1 MVDEVIKEIDVI
13 NAVEVP
19 GEAVYIDRQVVREV
33 PAPYFVDTI
42 EQSVTADSLDIA
54 FMMEWS
60 TIQQLISFKLKTLY
74 PLNLVPPNLALNE
87 IVNWPDFTSET
98 EKGANNLSWTIST
111 DCLVKAIP
119 TKDLTH
125 YYENIDDDFI
135 DMPRTF
141 PAYENKTAD
150 ADRHRD

>member
-42 EQSVTADSLDIA
+42 EQSVTADSLGIA

-60 TIQQLISFKLKTLY
+60 TIQQLISFKLKTLD
-74 PLNLVPPNLALNE
+74 PLNLVPQTLP
-87 IVNWPDFTSET
+87 
-98 EKGANNLSWTIST
+98 
-111 DCLVKAIP
+111 
-119 TKDLTH
+119 
-125 YYENIDDDFI
+125 
-135 DMPRTF
+135 
-141 PAYENKTAD
+141 
-150 ADRHRD
+150 